1 MNMNFIQIQ
10 AFAGFWT
17 AAILMIC
24 FHNMIISI
32 ALYKIRKVYASSILK
47 IIFNF
52 GQIMRSF
59 GTLGL
64 YMTPKLPTLIQCTAF
79 VHFSITGTTI
89 TRLSLAAFL
98 LWRIR
103 QIEMSG
109 KDCDKWICI
118 LLFLIRTAFTI
129 PYLILQKST
138 FVDIPE
144 SGTVICDYDTSANSL
159 YGIGGIIVDFV
170 IDIYVTARLIFI
182 LKRANKNASQL
193 SLKRNKI
200 SLFSAVMYW
209 NFLRLIVSF
218 IFHILAIL
226 DIFYILEEGTSLITR
241 GIVTI
246 LLSYLIT
253 IDAEIVHAIEGTGRQ
268 FGLSSKFTQSDH
280 KLSNLSSN
288 DQTYSQI
295 IDDDRIVVVSMKR
308 LSFLEWASTTIVDE
322 DDENYKNDEKNDND
336 ENDENAKDKNNDR
349 KINDTSTETSNM
361 EIIIH

>member
-1 MNMNFIQIQ
+1 MDMNFIQIQ

-17 AAILMIC
+17 AAILAIC

-32 ALYKIRKVYASSILK
+32 ALYKIRKVHASSILK

-79 VHFSITGTTI
+79 VHLSITGTTI

-103 QIEMSG
+103 QIEMNG
-109 KDCDKWICI
+109 KDWDKWICI

-144 SGTVICDYDTSANSL
+144 SGTVICDYDTSANYP
-159 YGIGGIIVDFV
+159 YGLGGIIIDFV

-182 LKRANKNASQL
+182 LKRANKNVSQL

-209 NFLRLIVSF
+209 NFLRLIVSL
-218 IFHILAIL
+218 IFHLLAIL
-226 DIFYILEEGTSLITR
+226 DIFFILGEGTSLITR

-253 IDAEIVHAIEGTGRQ
+253 IDAEIVQAIEGTGRQ
-268 FGLSSKFTQSDH
+268 FGLSSSDH
-280 KLSNLSSN
+280 KPSNLSSS

-295 IDDDRIVVVSMKR
+295 IDDDRIVVVSMKK
-308 LSFLEWASTTIVDE
+308 LSFLEWASTTIIDE

-336 ENDENAKDKNNDR
+336 ENDENAKDKDNDR
-349 KINDTSTETSNM
+349 KINM

>member
-1 MNMNFIQIQ
+1 
-10 AFAGFWT
+10 
-17 AAILMIC
+17 
-24 FHNMIISI
+24 
-32 ALYKIRKVYASSILK
+32 
-47 IIFNF
+47 
-52 GQIMRSF
+52 
-59 GTLGL
+59 
-64 YMTPKLPTLIQCTAF
+64 MTT
-79 VHFSITGTTI
+79 
-89 TRLSLAAFL
+89 
-98 LWRIR
+98 
-103 QIEMSG
+103 
-109 KDCDKWICI
+109 
-118 LLFLIRTAFTI
+118 
-129 PYLILQKST
+129 
-138 FVDIPE
+138 
-144 SGTVICDYDTSANSL
+144 
-159 YGIGGIIVDFV
+159 
-170 IDIYVTARLIFI
+170 RLIFI
-182 LKRANKNASQL
+182 LKRANKNVSQL

-226 DIFYILEEGTSLITR
+226 DIFFILEEGTSLITR

>member
-32 ALYKIRKVYASSILK
+32 ALYKIRKNRIYDSIPNSSK
-47 IIFNF
+47 INF
-52 GQIMRSF
+52 
-59 GTLGL
+59 
-64 YMTPKLPTLIQCTAF
+64 C
-79 VHFSITGTTI
+79 
-89 TRLSLAAFL
+89 
-98 LWRIR
+98 
-103 QIEMSG
+103 
-109 KDCDKWICI
+109 
-118 LLFLIRTAFTI
+118 
-129 PYLILQKST
+129 
-138 FVDIPE
+138 
-144 SGTVICDYDTSANSL
+144 
-159 YGIGGIIVDFV
+159 
-170 IDIYVTARLIFI
+170 
-182 LKRANKNASQL
+182 
-193 SLKRNKI
+193 
-200 SLFSAVMYW
+200 
-209 NFLRLIVSF
+209 
-218 IFHILAIL
+218 
-226 DIFYILEEGTSLITR
+226 
-241 GIVTI
+241 
-246 LLSYLIT
+246 
-253 IDAEIVHAIEGTGRQ
+253 RQ